1 MRVKR
6 ITRTILTQLLP
17 LSPCELWW
25 IPEPAACPGW
35 CEMCILVGTA
45 PMAPHVAKAES
56 FVPLLPD
63 FQLPA
68 VPEARGTLMSLPLT
82 IAGAEGQLQVV
93 FGFQDH

>member
-1 MRVKR
+1 
-6 ITRTILTQLLP
+6 
-17 LSPCELWW
+17 
-25 IPEPAACPGW
+25 
-35 CEMCILVGTA
+35 
-45 PMAPHVAKAES
+45 MAPHVAKAES